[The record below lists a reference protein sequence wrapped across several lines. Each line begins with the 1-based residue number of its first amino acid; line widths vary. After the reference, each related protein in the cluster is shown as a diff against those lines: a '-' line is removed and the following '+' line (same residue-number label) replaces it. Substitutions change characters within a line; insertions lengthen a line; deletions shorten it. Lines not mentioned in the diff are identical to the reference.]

1 VDWSPRATRRPSK
14 LQASS
19 FKLGSPPPLPGS
31 WEVETLPRA
40 PLPGA
45 RGSLRFVVELNVQ
58 VRTPKSIRFND
69 LSRSHGLTPH
79 LSTLTAWHQR
89 QPSSSKQVLLVSPCG
104 FRFRFRF
111 LLRIPINWQPPP
123 IPLLSPSCSSST
135 SFCNPRFQTVSRDRL
150 PGLISNLP
158 LSHKSST
165 NITAMS
171 RVTPP
176 VTKFAHALRRISS
189 SANAGRPSSLLDSQA
204 RASRYLPRNLK
215 DLRAECKQRKLNSS
229 GNKAEVRWD
238 PLQRFHHSI
247 DMI

>member
-1 VDWSPRATRRPSK
+1 MDWSPRATRRPSK

-19 FKLGSPPPLPGS
+19 LAHRRRCPGVGKWRRCRELPCQVLGGRFASLLSSTSRSGLRRVSGS
-31 WEVETLPRA
+31 T
-40 PLPGA
+40 
-45 RGSLRFVVELNVQ
+45 
-58 VRTPKSIRFND
+58 T
-69 LSRSHGLTPH
+69 SHGLTPH
-79 LSTLTAWHQR
+79 LSTLTACHQR

-104 FRFRFRF
+104 FRF
-111 LLRIPINWQPPP
+111 LLRIPINWQPPH

-238 PLQRFHHSI
+238 PLQCFHHSI

>member
-14 LQASS
+14 RQAWLTAAAARE
-19 FKLGSPPPLPGS
+19 LGSGDVAESSP
-31 WEVETLPRA
+31 
-40 PLPGA
+40 A
-45 RGSLRFVVELNVQ
+45 RCSGVASLRFVVELNIQ

-69 LSRSHGLTPH
+69 LSRSSPLT
-79 LSTLTAWHQR
+79 S
-89 QPSSSKQVLLVSPCG
+89 QPSRHVTSDSRQALSKSSLSHLVAFAFALFCG
-104 FRFRFRF
+104 FQSIGS
-111 LLRIPINWQPPP
+111 LPP

-150 PGLISNLP
+150 PGHISNLP

-176 VTKFAHALRRISS
+176 VTKFAHALRSISS

-238 PLQRFHHSI
+238 PLQCFHHSI

>member
-1 VDWSPRATRRPSK
+1 M
-14 LQASS
+14 
-19 FKLGSPPPLPGS
+19 
-31 WEVETLPRA
+31 PRA

-58 VRTPKSIRFND
+58 VRTPKSIRFNN
-69 LSRSHGLTPH
+69 LSQSHP
-79 LSTLTAWHQR
+79 STLTACHQR
-89 QPSSSKQVLLVSPCG
+89 QPSSSKQVLLISPCG
-104 FRFRFRF
+104 FRFRF

-150 PGLISNLP
+150 PGLVSNLP

-238 PLQRFHHSI
+238 PLQCFHHSI